1 MSAVAEEP
9 IRWGILAT
17 GWIAQMFTKD
27 LVLTGRDVRAV
38 GSRSLEN
45 AQAFAA
51 EFGIPTAH
59 GSYEEL
65 ANDPEVDIVYVS
77 TPHTFHAENAIMM
90 LNAGKHVLVEKPF
103 TLNGAEARAV
113 VDLAASKGLLVLEA
127 MWTRFL
133 PHVARIR
140 EIIEGGTL
148 GELRQFNADHRQK
161 APTDPGHRMN
171 ALELGGGALLDLG
184 IYPISFAAH
193 LFGTPES
200 VQAAARFQAGGA
212 DSQVATIF
220 HYADGQLATTIS
232 ALDTLGPNVATIVG
246 TDARIDIDA
255 VWYTPTTFRVVN
267 SAGDV
272 VESFDEFVEGRGMQF
287 QAFEAERL
295 IRAGEIASP
304 LLSPE
309 ESVSIME
316 TMDEIRRQIGLVY
329 PGE

>member
-1 MSAVAEEP
+1 
-9 IRWGILAT
+9 
-17 GWIAQMFTKD
+17 MFTKD
-27 LVLTGRDVRAV
+27 LVLTGHDVRAV
-38 GSRSLEN
+38 GSRSLET

-51 EFGIPTAH
+51 EFGIPNAH

-65 ANDPEVDIVYVS
+65 AADPDVDIVYVS
-77 TPHTFHAENAIMM
+77 TPHTFHAENAILL

-103 TLNGAEARAV
+103 TLNAAQAREI

-133 PHVARIR
+133 PHIARIR
-140 EIIEGGTL
+140 EIIEAGTL
-148 GELRQFNADHRQK
+148 GELRQFDADHRQK
-161 APTDPGHRMN
+161 ASTDPAHRMN

-200 VQAAARFQAGGA
+200 VHAAARFQEGGA
-212 DSQVATIF
+212 DSQVATVF
-220 HYADGQLATTIS
+220 RYADGQLATSIS
-232 ALDTLGPNVATIVG
+232 ALDTLGPNIASIVG
-246 TDARIDIDA
+246 TDGRIDIDA
-255 VWYTPTTFRVVN
+255 VWYTPTTFRVLN

-272 VESFDEFVEGRGMQF
+272 VESYDQPVEGRGMQF
-287 QAFEAERL
+287 QADEAERL
-295 IRAGEIASP
+295 IRAGEISSP
-304 LLSPE
+304 ILSPE
-309 ESVSIME
+309 ESVSIMA